1 MDEITNLAYGLVE
14 AELNAKCPKFMRD
27 PALAEQILGKLKGN
41 ILAPFGIFCTEENY
55 QRLYDCWKVVP
66 LEKCVPDIHSGYHGN
81 WLHNATV
88 QRYLQEVIT
97 DETTTNFGFD
107 VQPK

>member
-1 MDEITNLAYGLVE
+1 MKDSIIQINL
-14 AELNAKCPKFMRD
+14 
-27 PALAEQILGKLKGN
+27 LATIKTKILE
-41 ILAPFGIFCTEENY
+41 PFNVFCTERDY
-55 QRLYDCWKVVP
+55 MRMYDCWKVVP